1 MENAKGL
8 APVRRDW
15 EATARMVNNKLARSV
30 RTEWIIRES
39 TGEDLL
45 FELRVTRL
53 NENRHLVG
61 SGAPLENR
69 HSSLPQKP
77 APGMS

>member
-1 MENAKGL
+1 MESERGL
-8 APVRRDW
+8 APVRREL
-15 EATARMVNNKLARSV
+15 EATARVVNNKLARSV
-30 RTEWIIRES
+30 RTEWVIRES

-61 SGAPLENR
+61 SAIPLENR
-69 HSSLPQKP
+69 
-77 APGMS
+77 

>member
-1 MENAKGL
+1 
-8 APVRRDW
+8 
-15 EATARMVNNKLARSV
+15 MVNNKLARSV
-30 RTEWIIRES
+30 RTEWVIRES

-61 SGAPLENR
+61 SEVPLKDR
-69 HSSLPQKP
+69 HNSLRQKP
-77 APGMS
+77 SARHVIAVQ

>member
-1 MENAKGL
+1 
-8 APVRRDW
+8 
-15 EATARMVNNKLARSV
+15 MVNNKLARSV
-30 RTEWIIRES
+30 RTEWVIRES

-61 SGAPLENR
+61 SEVPLENR
-69 HSSLPQKP
+69 HGRLRQK
-77 APGMS
+77 AGARHVIAVQ

>member
-1 MENAKGL
+1 
-8 APVRRDW
+8 
-15 EATARMVNNKLARSV
+15 MVNNKLARSV
-30 RTEWIIRES
+30 RTEWVIRES

-61 SGAPLENR
+61 SEVPKKDR
-69 HSSLPQKP
+69 HSGLRQKP
-77 APGMS
+77 DARRVIAVQ

>member
-1 MENAKGL
+1 
-8 APVRRDW
+8 
-15 EATARMVNNKLARSV
+15 MVNNKLARSV
-30 RTEWIIRES
+30 RTEWVIRES

-61 SGAPLENR
+61 SEVPLEN
-69 HSSLPQKP
+69 Q
-77 APGMS
+77 

>member
-1 MENAKGL
+1 
-8 APVRRDW
+8 
-15 EATARMVNNKLARSV
+15 MVNNKLARSV
-30 RTEWIIRES
+30 RTEWVVRES

-61 SGAPLENR
+61 PEVSAEGPL
-69 HSSLPQKP
+69 Q
-77 APGMS
+77 

>member
-1 MENAKGL
+1 
-8 APVRRDW
+8 
-15 EATARMVNNKLARSV
+15 MVNNKLARSV
-30 RTEWIIRES
+30 RTEWVIRES

-61 SGAPLENR
+61 SEVPLQDR
-69 HSSLPQKP
+69 HGSLQQKP
-77 APGMS
+77 DARVEAVQ

>member
-1 MENAKGL
+1 
-8 APVRRDW
+8 
-15 EATARMVNNKLARSV
+15 MVINKLACSV
-30 RTEWIIRES
+30 RTEWVIRES

-61 SGAPLENR
+61 PEVPLKDR
-69 HSSLPQKP
+69 HSSERQKP
-77 APGMS
+77 GARHVIAVQ